1 MEQERKST
9 KPRIIE
15 LERKVEEL
23 TRKLAAAE
31 SSLALKDAE
40 LSSMHINVKE
50 VEDLREMKEVVFFLI
65 SCLKSDT
72 VVLFILMMSTFFLS
86 RISIGKTS
94 KLLPF

>member
-50 VEDLREMKEVVFFLI
+50 VEDLREMKEVVFLI

-72 VVLFILMMSTFFLS
+72 VVLFILMISTFILS